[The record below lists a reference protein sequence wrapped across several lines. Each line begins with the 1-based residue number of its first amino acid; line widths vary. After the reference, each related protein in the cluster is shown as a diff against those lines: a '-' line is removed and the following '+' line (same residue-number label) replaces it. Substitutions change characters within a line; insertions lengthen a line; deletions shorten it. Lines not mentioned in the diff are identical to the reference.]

1 MLGPCGIAT
10 VNYILACSAVSI
22 LMTDAGVA
30 FARSDIDT
38 DWKLSDTDW
47 KPSEQNLMKAAR
59 FRQATAVKAFTNSG
73 APNID
78 VDLPGND
85 MISRRV
91 SRVRDLPTSG
101 TNNNE
106 ALSSTSEPAFSI
118 VHAAHTFRRGLAM
131 IGLGSKTSR
140 RRGVMAWK
148 GDHYEQPKRRT
159 PAEKKLDQEIAAK
172 TLQVALTKKQRVT
185 AEKAKHKAMLTKAKF
200 ETRIVYL
207 RKKAKQAAMN
217 YGHYY
222 LLCREKAAKKAAQ
235 QAAVYDKQAD
245 MLKELSIRAKET
257 AHKKAKEIKRATGK
271 LKVLKLSVKKSMEE
285 KANKALIKRA
295 GKEKK
300 KK

>member
-38 DWKLSDTDW
+38 DWKLSNTDW
-47 KPSEQNLMKAAR
+47 KPSEQNLMKAAT
-59 FRQATAVKAFTNSG
+59 FRQATAVKAFTHSG

-118 VHAAHTFRRGLAM
+118 VNAAHTFRRGLAM

-159 PAEKKLDQEIAAK
+159 PVEKKLDQA
-172 TLQVALTKKQRVT
+172 KKQRAT

-200 ETRIVYL
+200 ETRIVHL
-207 RKKAKQAAMN
+207 RKKAKQAAIN
-217 YGHYY
+217 YGRYY

-235 QAAVYDKQAD
+235 QAAFYDKQAD
-245 MLKELSIRAKET
+245 RLKELSIRAEET